1 MPLTLVLRSD
11 IASGHSP
18 QWVSESGIASPVV
31 SEAVFYVRHCMT
43 CVNVVWYFASEQS
56 VEAVFPCTQ
65 RCSVCL
71 LNFSVAYTVF

>member
-1 MPLTLVLRSD
+1 MFLVCIRRHDLKDGMPLTLVLRSD

-43 CVNVVWYFASEQS
+43 CVNVVWDIA
-56 VEAVFPCTQ
+56 
-65 RCSVCL
+65 
-71 LNFSVAYTVF
+71 